1 MYEEPKFDAEGK
13 FIKKIKTEEEINEK
27 LQAPLKEGVL
37 KVNCGLPLM
46 FIVNKTDVIT
56 QSVDKKL
63 YEENSEFILRHIR
76 KTAISYGASI
86 IYASGKS
93 SCNLTLLYDYLC
105 HCLFNFDMTHLPNL
119 IDKEAYFI
127 PTGYDSFELLQ
138 QSDPEKLLDILFE
151 ERIPYQKI
159 QDTKVE
165 EEETCE
171 DTNTFFGNLKKEKDL
186 NKMNKSHIANKEE
199 IKTSINLA
207 NYGTEMPGNSRP
219 SKLDNIS
226 SFSRFLKK
234 KDDKKE
240 SKVIMPVKQ
249 EKEKDAAKFNKT
261 KEEMLK
267 KLGIVKHKK
276 EGEEAK

>member
-1 MYEEPKFDAEGK
+1 
-13 FIKKIKTEEEINEK
+13 
-27 LQAPLKEGVL
+27 
-37 KVNCGLPLM
+37 
-46 FIVNKTDVIT
+46 
-56 QSVDKKL
+56 
-63 YEENSEFILRHIR
+63 
-76 KTAISYGASI
+76 
-86 IYASGKS
+86 
-93 SCNLTLLYDYLC
+93 
-105 HCLFNFDMTHLPNL
+105 
-119 IDKEAYFI
+119 
-127 PTGYDSFELLQ
+127 
-138 QSDPEKLLDILFE
+138 
-151 ERIPYQKI
+151 
-159 QDTKVE
+159 
-165 EEETCE
+165 
-171 DTNTFFGNLKKEKDL
+171 
-186 NKMNKSHIANKEE
+186 MNKSHIANKEE